1 MKPTINMNV
10 VFAINK
16 LCEQVLIPKN
26 SFNVCIFLY
35 MLHFF
40 SKDAFEGVVTELRE
54 ELNAAQRDMIT
65 SMCEEISLE
74 RLDLLLEI
82 LFECIMLTITVPKG
96 TDDDDVDMA
105 KLP

>member
-1 MKPTINMNV
+1 MFK
-10 VFAINK
+10 K
-16 LCEQVLIPKN
+16 KN
-26 SFNVCIFLY
+26 I
-35 MLHFF
+35 LHFSF
-40 SKDAFEGVVTELRE
+40 QDAFEGVVTELRE

-65 SMCEEISLE
+65 SRCEEITLE